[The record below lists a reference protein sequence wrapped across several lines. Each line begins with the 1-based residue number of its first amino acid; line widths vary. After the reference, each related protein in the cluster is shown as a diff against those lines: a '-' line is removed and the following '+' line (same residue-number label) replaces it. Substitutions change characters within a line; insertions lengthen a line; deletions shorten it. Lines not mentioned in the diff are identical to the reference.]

1 MRRIS
6 FTDNQ
11 KRSLRV
17 DKELG
22 SMNEVKVTNAVG
34 EIAFSYHARTY
45 QNVALSAVII
55 NRKKVKV
62 ESWEEAIKTVLLQLK
77 EDSPKVFKGLKDEGV
92 LNWTDSELN
101 VITPRNISSGEF
113 AIRCIKGLQWLIRMM
128 GINLERVKI
137 KYGRTAFLT
146 HTTRPVVSN
155 NLGGVH
161 TLKSGVTIQG
171 GTGQTKKSIGKK
183 GGQPLN
189 HLKRGQGKIVVCA
202 LCGAKVIEDNFQQHL
217 QCVHKGEDLDGQN
230 LILPL
235 GKTAPNTH
243 TYKQPQVIKRASQDG
258 MTTCKYC
265 GVQLKSCNVQRH
277 LRKVHNGKE
286 RLLIVSCSQHQGVK
300 QPPEKIYTVVNGEVI
315 RLKNGQGEIDH
326 TIARSSSD
334 SEDTWIGMG
343 HLARDNGRFG
353 SIIGEDYAD

>member
-1 MRRIS
+1 MRRNP

-11 KRSLRV
+11 MRSLRV

-22 SMNEVKVTNAVG
+22 SLNEVKITNAVG

-55 NRKKVKV
+55 NGKEVKVK
-62 ESWEEAIKTVLLQLK
+62 SWKEAIKTVLLQLK
-77 EDSPKVFKGLKDEGV
+77 EDSPKVFKGLKDEG
-92 LNWTDSELN
+92 LLSWTDGDLN
-101 VITPRNISSGEF
+101 VIIPRNISPGEF
-113 AIRCIKGLQWLIRMM
+113 VIRCIKDLQWLIRMM

-155 NLGGVH
+155 NLGGVY
-161 TLKSGVTIQG
+161 TLKSGVTIQV

-189 HLKRGQGKIVVCA
+189 HLKKGQGETVVCA
-202 LCGAKVIEDNFQQHL
+202 LCCAKVKFSNFQQHL
-217 QCVHKGEDLDGQN
+217 LSAHKGEDLDGQN
-230 LILPL
+230 LILPF
-235 GKTAPNTH
+235 GKKAPNTH
-243 TYKQPQVIKRASQDG
+243 SYPQPQVVKQEPQNG
-258 MTTCKYC
+258 MVICKYC
-265 GVQLKSCNVQRH
+265 GAQLKSCNVQRH
-277 LRKVHNGKE
+277 LRKVHNGKGMPV
-286 RLLIVSCSQHQGVK
+286 IVSYPQHQGFK
-300 QPPEKIYTVVNGEVI
+300 QSPEKIYTVVNGEVI
-315 RLKNGQGEIDH
+315 RLKNEQGEIDH

-343 HLARDNGRFG
+343 QLARDNGRFG